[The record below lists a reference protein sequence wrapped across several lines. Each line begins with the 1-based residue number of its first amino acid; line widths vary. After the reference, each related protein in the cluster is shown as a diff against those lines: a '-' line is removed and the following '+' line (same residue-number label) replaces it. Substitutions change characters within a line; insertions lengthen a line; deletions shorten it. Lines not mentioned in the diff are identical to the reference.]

1 MILSNAMQKLIKETV
16 DEIYVVFELP
26 THTPIDLDELLNK
39 LGVQLRGNTEL
50 MYEGKIE
57 KEHNNKTIITIKH
70 HHDEKRRRFA
80 IAHTLGHYF
89 LHFSDDDKEFKDSVF
104 YRNLDYNNEE
114 VEANEF
120 AFNLLMPEEEYKK
133 YAENNAYNFKNN
145 TCDVRKISEYFKVPK
160 QIVVYRGKSLKIFK

>member
-1 MILSNAMQKLIKETV
+1 MTLQKLIKETV
-16 DEIYVVFELP
+16 DRIYDAFEVSRNI
-26 THTPIDLDELLNK
+26 PIDLDELLNN
-39 LGVQLRGNTEL
+39 LEIQLQEDSEL
-50 MYEGKIE
+50 IFEGKIE
-57 KEHNNKTIITIKH
+57 KHHCDTILSIKH
-70 HHDEKRRRFA
+70 HRDEERRRFA

-120 AFNLLMPEEEYKK
+120 ALNLLMPEEEYKK

-145 TCDVRKISEYFKVPK
+145 TCDVRKIAEYFKVPK
-160 QIVVYRGKSLKIFK
+160 QIAVYRGKSLKIFK